1 MPLDIGSGQ
10 SPGSSTTL
18 PHSVTPTSL
27 QLQTRD
33 SGERVVKLAGAWTL
47 ASLRTDPA
55 SITRNLKAAAQDS
68 SLVWDLRAIE
78 SLDSAGALLIWRAWG
93 NQRRGGAL
101 LRPEHEAVLQRIAAI
116 PPYSDGPRQSN
127 LLSPLVALGQKEY
140 QLLGHVKGMLGLLGT
155 LVLDV
160 IQGILRPRELPWR
173 EISATVYKSG
183 AQAMPVTA
191 LVGFLIGVVLS
202 YLSADTLKTYG
213 ADLYIVDLLGISI
226 IRELGPLLVAI
237 LVAGR
242 SGSAMTAQIGVMRVT
257 EEIDAMAT
265 IGISPSMRLVLPK
278 IIGLALAMPL
288 VSIWAIT
295 AALAGGAVAAQ
306 VQLNISFFY
315 FFQSLPAAVSVANIW
330 IASVKAVSFGAV
342 IALVACHFGLRALP
356 NTESVSSAITN
367 AVVSAITLV
376 IVLDAIYAILFR
388 NVGF

>member
-1 MPLDIGSGQ
+1 M
-10 SPGSSTTL
+10 T
-18 PHSVTPTSL
+18 TPTI

-33 SGERVVKLAGAWTL
+33 GGDRVVTLAGDWTL
-47 ASLRTDPA
+47 ASVRNILGK
-55 SITRNLKAAAQDS
+55 ITKNLKVAAKDS
-68 SLVWDLRAIE
+68 SMTWDLRSIQT
-78 SLDSAGALLIWRAWG
+78 LDSAGAMLIWRAWG
-93 NQRRGGAL
+93 HTQRAGTL
-101 LRPEHEAVLQRIAAI
+101 LRPEHVAVLQRVSNT
-116 PPYSDGPRQSN
+116 PSYSEGRARPS
-127 LLSPLVALGQKEY
+127 LLSPLIALGRKEFL
-140 QLLGHVKGMLGLLGT
+140 LLGHVRALLRLVGT

-160 IQGILRPRELPWR
+160 GRGILRPGDLPWR
-173 EISATVYKSG
+173 EVSATVYKAG

-288 VSIWAIT
+288 VSIWAIA
-295 AALAGGAVAAQ
+295 AALAGGAAAAQ
-306 VQLNISFFY
+306 FQLNISFLY
-315 FFQSLPAAVSVANIW
+315 FFQSLPSAVSSANIW
-330 IASVKAVSFGAV
+330 IASVKALSFGAV
-342 IALVACHFGLRALP
+342 IALIACHFGLRALP

-367 AVVSAITLV
+367 AVVTAITLV
-376 IVLDAIYAILFR
+376 IVLDAIFAILFR
-388 NVGF
+388 SIGF